1 MVHNQVLIYIGGAN
15 YSKYLEFAP
24 KYQNLLDSELDEFE
38 FSLVGIKKERFEM
51 GTPLEVV
58 VNVFDDLRKT
68 KETETY
74 YYVIGGYPER
84 EKLTTQKKLYKVNMV
99 GVEPTKIA
107 EGIICDTLTFTNP
120 LHRDYASGTEAVM
133 SNEQWKTGNNWD
145 NFN

>member
-1 MVHNQVLIYIGGAN
+1 MVHNQVLIYIGGVN

-68 KETETY
+68 KETETH
-74 YYVIGGYPER
+74 YYVVGNAER
-84 EKLTTQKKLYKVNMV
+84 EKLTTQKKLYKFNMV

-120 LHRDYASGTEAVM
+120 LHRDYASGTEATFSM
-133 SNEQWKTGNNWD
+133 ERTS
-145 NFN
+145 

>member
-1 MVHNQVLIYIGGAN
+1 MVHNQVLIYIGGVN

-68 KETETY
+68 KETETH
-74 YYVIGGYPER
+74 YYVVGNAER
-84 EKLTTQKKLYKVNMV
+84 EKLTTQKKLYKFNMV

-120 LHRDYASGTEAVM
+120 LHRNYASGTGASFDYEEA
-133 SNEQWKTGNNWD
+133 
-145 NFN
+145 